1 MSPYLKVGDSAI
13 SFGKRKQETERQE
26 GETFIRGLKL
36 KSDLVRNED
45 IKDSEDIANDD
56 IFYAAKR
63 CEELKDKIPHIK
75 HQIKLNCDLKYK
87 VESNNFTTKV
97 FII

>member
-1 MSPYLKVGDSAI
+1 M
-13 SFGKRKQETERQE
+13 
-26 GETFIRGLKL
+26 
-36 KSDLVRNED
+36 
-45 IKDSEDIANDD
+45 
-56 IFYAAKR
+56 FYAANKR